1 MGLESP
7 FAYGGYGPWSNQ
19 LRRRLFGATPPL
31 ERVFVL
37 ILLLSAFPA
46 RPAAYSHHPHIA
58 SQVRAHAGATASDVA
73 HTPAYTRGTNAAA
86 IAAVGGLYGV
96 AAAFFW
102 RFCSARNYAA
112 CFACVSCGVDFGL
125 WEPRATPARVRAA
138 QARSGGGV
146 QLHRGHRERG
156 QSLGRAAIGV
166 RSVDL

>member
-1 MGLESP
+1 MVQSTTATTFRCDAP
-7 FAYGGYGPWSNQ
+7 ARTRFCAHFALVCLSCPS
-19 LRRRLFGATPPL
+19 RRLLTSPSYRISGTP
-31 ERVFVL
+31 
-37 ILLLSAFPA
+37 
-46 RPAAYSHHPHIA
+46 
-58 SQVRAHAGATASDVA
+58 HAGATASDVA
-73 HTPAYTRGTNAAA
+73 HTPAYIRGTNAAA

-112 CFACVSCGVDFGL
+112 CFACVLCGVDFGR

-146 QLHRGHRERG
+146 QLHRGHREHG
-156 QSLGRAAIGV
+156 QSLGRAAKPKGV